1 MAQIYKVFNETKPL
15 ILHNI
20 PLYLTDQINFIYIKV
35 ESAEDC
41 QFLLD
46 VFWDFSDLNGVSA
59 YCSEIDII
67 WEKFK
72 SKFKII
78 KAAGGIVTDPK
89 NNLLVIKRNGFL
101 DLPKGHFKNK
111 ESASQAA
118 IREVAEECG
127 IKSHIIIEN
136 NPIITYHVYELDG
149 EKVLKET
156 QWFKMRSNNQESLKP
171 QKEEG
176 IEEALWMSKSEINQK
191 INEFYP
197 SLLDLLG
204 APSQ

>member
-1 MAQIYKVFNETKPL
+1 M
-15 ILHNI
+15 ILHNV

-59 YCSEIDII
+59 YCSELDVM

-72 SKFKII
+72 SKFKLI

>member
-127 IKSHIIIEN
+127 IKSHIIIDN

-156 QWFKMRSNNQESLKP
+156 QWFKMRSNNQESLIP

>member
-1 MAQIYKVFNETKPL
+1 MKQIYKVFNETKPL

-20 PLYLTDQINFIYIKV
+20 PLYLTDEINFIYIKV
-35 ESAEDC
+35 ESADDC

-46 VFWDFSDLNGVSA
+46 VFWDFTDLNGVSA
-59 YCSEIDII
+59 YCPDIDII
-67 WEKFK
+67 WDKFK
-72 SKFKII
+72 SKFNII
-78 KAAGGIVTDPK
+78 KAAGGIVS
-89 NNLLVIKRNGFL
+89 NAQNEILVIKRNGFL

-111 ESASQAA
+111 ETATQAA

-127 IKSHIIIEN
+127 IKSHIITEDNSIL
-136 NPIITYHVYELDG
+136 TYHVYELDG
-149 EKVLKET
+149 EKVLKKT
-156 QWFKMRSNNQESLKP
+156 HWFKMKTNNQEKLVP

-176 IEEALWMSKSEINQK
+176 IEEVLWMSKSDIAQK

>member
-1 MAQIYKVFNETKPL
+1 M

-41 QFLLD
+41 EFLLD

-59 YCSEIDII
+59 YCSELDTM
-67 WEKFK
+67 WKKFK

-89 NNLLVIKRNGFL
+89 NNLLVINRNGFL
-101 DLPKGHFKNK
+101 DLPKGHFKNN

-127 IKSHIIIEN
+127 IKLHTIIDN
-136 NPIITYHVYELDG
+136 NPIITDHVYELDG

-156 QWFKMRSNNQESLKP
+156 QWFKMRSNNQESLMP

-176 IEEALWMSKSEINQK
+176 IEEVLWMSKSEINQK